1 MLAATASSLALPEQ
15 LAQQAADAVRELL
28 AEAAVENTTRSYT
41 SALRYWAGWHATRYG
56 IELALPVP
64 EATVL
69 QFVVDHVQRRST
81 EGELTWELPP
91 AVDQALVAA
100 GLKAKL
106 GPWTLATVRH
116 RVAVLST
123 AHRLKQVANPCE
135 QPAIRTVLSRAPR
148 AAVKR
153 GERPRKKTAITLPEL
168 EAMLATCDDSLEGIR
183 DRALLCFGFAS
194 GGRRRSE
201 IAAADLRDLRRI
213 GEAGYIYR
221 LEHSKTQQ
229 AGVTACSTPDK
240 PVLDRAALALQ
251 DWLEAAGITEGAIFR
266 RLWKQ
271 RVGPALSPAAVGEIV
286 QRRARL
292 AGLEGDFGGH
302 SLRSGF
308 VTEAS
313 RQGVALPAIMQLTE
327 HRTAL
332 LLKVGGVDSTP
343 SQPTN
348 IYRFKSRSG
357 ANTWITFPVASR
369 NSMAPC
375 PSSVTVIRTLGW
387 LSPSAR
393 AIAGVPSEPTLSLMR
408 VGVFTP
414 GMSRLPIP
422 GSRISAG
429 A

>member
-1 MLAATASSLALPEQ
+1 MKDNSTSSALAQTVQQLVLPEQ
-15 LAQQAADAVRELL
+15 LAQRAADAVRELL
-28 AEAAVENTTRSYT
+28 AEAAAANTTRSYA
-41 SALRYWAGWHATRYG
+41 SALRYWAGWHAARYG

-81 EGELTWELPP
+81 DGELAWELPP
-91 AVDQALVAA
+91 MVDQTLVAA

-135 QPAIRTVLSRAPR
+135 QPAIRTVLSRAAR

-213 GEAGYIYR
+213 GEAGYLYR

-229 AGVTACSTPDK
+229 AGVTASSTPDK
-240 PVLDRAALALQ
+240 PVLDRAAVALEE
-251 DWLEAAGITEGAIFR
+251 WIAEAGIKEGAIFR
-266 RLWKQ
+266 RLWKR
-271 RVGPALSPAAVGEIV
+271 RVGPALSPAAVAEIV
-286 QRRARL
+286 QRRAKL
-292 AGLEGDFGGH
+292 AGIEGDFGGH

-313 RQGVALPAIMQLTE
+313 RQGVPLAAIMQMTE
-327 HRTAL
+327 HRA
-332 LLKVGGVDSTP
+332 V
-343 SQPTN
+343 
-348 IYRFKSRSG
+348 
-357 ANTWITFPVASR
+357 
-369 NSMAPC
+369 
-375 PSSVTVIRTLGW
+375 SSVVGYFQTGGATAN
-387 LSPSAR
+387 PAAR
-393 AIAGVPSEPTLSLMR
+393 LLED
-408 VGVFTP
+408 
-414 GMSRLPIP
+414 
-422 GSRISAG
+422 
-429 A
+429 